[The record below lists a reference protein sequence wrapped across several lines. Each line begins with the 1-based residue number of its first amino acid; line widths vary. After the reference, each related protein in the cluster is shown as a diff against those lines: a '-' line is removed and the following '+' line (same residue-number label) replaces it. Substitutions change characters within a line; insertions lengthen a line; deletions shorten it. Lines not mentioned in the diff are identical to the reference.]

1 MPPSKSP
8 QTLAIMAEVRE
19 TAATFTEIAERYGI
33 TRERVRQIAKAAG
46 IVGIP
51 RKKERSKAARVQ
63 KRYTVGYRHHDFV
76 RAVNRALALIGCRYC
91 AGCRKAVELDLMGA
105 GRARNCKACNTART
119 NAYYHNGGGK
129 AKLKEWKNANREACN
144 AYQRAY
150 YRRKNAR
157 PGE

>member
-1 MPPSKSP
+1 
-8 QTLAIMAEVRE
+8 MAEVRE

-63 KRYTVGYRHHDFV
+63 KRYAVGYRHYDFV
-76 RAVNRALALIGCRYC
+76 AAANRALALIGCRYC
-91 AGCRKAVELDLMGA
+91 PGCRKAVELDLMN
-105 GRARNCKACNTART
+105 ARNKICKACNTART
-119 NAYYHNGGGK
+119 NAYYHGGGK
-129 AKLKEWKNANREACN
+129 AKLREWVNANREAVN
-144 AYQRAY
+144 AYQREY

>member
-8 QTLAIMAEVRE
+8 QTLAIMAEVRKLD
-19 TAATFTEIAERYGI
+19 ATFTEIAERYGI

-46 IVGIP
+46 VIGIP
-51 RKKERSKAARVQ
+51 RKKERSKAARAQ
-63 KRYTVGYRHHDFV
+63 KRYAVGYRHHGFV

-91 AGCRKAVELDLMGA
+91 PGCRKAVELDLMNA
-105 GRARNCKACNTART
+105 ENKICKACNAART
-119 NAYYHNGGGK
+119 NAYYHQGGK
-129 AKLKEWKNANREACN
+129 AKQKEWNKANREALN

-150 YRRKNAR
+150 YRRKHAR